1 VANVATAVLVGG
13 TLHQKQ
19 RVTRVQPRLV
29 GQTTR
34 NRSIIRRQAILQD
47 VISRQQRCISTL
59 KTQITTAEAMKYV
72 SAHSLVNRARTK
84 INLESPPVKHV

>member
-1 VANVATAVLVGG
+1 MANVATAVLVGG
-13 TLHQKQ
+13 TSHQKQ

-84 INLESPPVKHV
+84 INLESPLVKHV